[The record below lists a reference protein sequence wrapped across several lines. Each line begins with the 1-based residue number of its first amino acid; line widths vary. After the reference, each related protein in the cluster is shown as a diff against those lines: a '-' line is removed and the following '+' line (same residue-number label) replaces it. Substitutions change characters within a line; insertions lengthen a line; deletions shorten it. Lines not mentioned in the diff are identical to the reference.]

1 MCEFKVKLGDKVV
14 AEEILVFNYATAG
27 QGGNFADVLGRRTQL
42 KDVIVTG
49 VNMLPGRHEIT
60 LLQSPAVGKAVELL
74 LTLAAK
80 DTPTFDRG
88 HAQQLLRELTDVVQ
102 KELK

>member
-14 AEEILVFNYATAG
+14 AEEILAFNYTSSG
-27 QGGNFADVLGRRTQL
+27 QGSNFSDVLGRTTLL
-42 KDVIVTG
+42 KDVLVTG

-60 LLQSPAVGKAVELL
+60 LLQTPATGKAVELL

-80 DTPTFDRG
+80 STPTFNRE
-88 HAQQLLRELTDVVQ
+88 HAQQLLRELTDIVE